1 MRPDEAGILAANL
14 AALSESNSALA
25 DRIQQSAPSPALAF
39 RTARNGAAVPVL
51 RGGAGE
57 LPFHSMVDPGR
68 EAERLL
74 EAHGDSGYLVCL
86 GLGGGFLATA
96 FLRRPQASGLLIIE
110 KDAPTLRTLLSN
122 LPLSALLTDGRVRL
136 TAGVE
141 EIRDIVCSTYLPA
154 LSGDLLSLP
163 VRSWCEAERKFFD
176 RAARELRSVLEEI
189 RGDYAAQASFGKRW
203 FSNMIQNLPAAEAA
217 PSARM
222 RGPMARSHVTAAGPS
237 LEDHLRELADL
248 RDGSIIFATDTSLP
262 ALLSSGLVP
271 PVVVSLDCQVYSYHH
286 FLAGVPSQTEVF
298 FDLASPPF
306 LVRRVGARGRFF
318 TSAHPLARFI
328 WAAWRRFPTVDT
340 TGGNVTHAAVSLARA
355 LGIRDV
361 RVHGADFSYPRAKPY
376 ARGTYLYDYFQ
387 GRQQRCAPLE
397 SSLCTFVLRSAGLTI
412 ERSDHG
418 LFYTTAM
425 LRDYKT
431 RLENLM
437 RAQAGSTELF
447 VGESPAR
454 CTWRE
459 FLGGYAEQIRALP
472 HASAPLGGYFND
484 LRLEQKALWATLLP
498 ITARVL
504 KDTRGAAAREVCLEQ
519 SRHWALDRVD
529 RMLSSAGHGP

>member
-1 MRPDEAGILAANL
+1 VRPDEAGILAANL
-14 AALSESNSALA
+14 AALSESNPALA

-51 RGGAGE
+51 RGATGE
-57 LPFHSMVDPGR
+57 LPFHSMVDPRR

-74 EAHGDSGYLVCL
+74 GASGDSGYLVCL
-86 GLGGGFLATA
+86 GLGGGFLAAA

-122 LPLSALLTDGRVRL
+122 LPLSALLTDRRVRL

-141 EIRDIVCSTYLPA
+141 EIRDIVCSRYLPA

-163 VRSWCEAERKFFD
+163 VRPWCEAERGFFD
-176 RAARELRSVLEEI
+176 GAARELRSVLEEI
-189 RGDYAAQASFGKRW
+189 RADYAAQASFGKRW

-222 RGPMARSHVTAAGPS
+222 RGPKERSYVTAAGPS
-237 LEDHLRELADL
+237 LEDHFQELADL
-248 RDGSIIFATDTSLP
+248 RDGSIVFATDTSLP
-262 ALLSSGLVP
+262 ALLSRGLVP

-306 LVRRVGARGRFF
+306 LVRRVGARSRFF

-328 WAAWRRFPTVDT
+328 CAAWRRFPAVDT

-397 SSLCTFVLRSAGLTI
+397 TSLCTFVLRSAGLTI
-412 ERSDHG
+412 ERSDSG
-418 LFYTTAM
+418 LCYTTAM

-431 RLENLM
+431 RFESLLGA
-437 RAQAGSTELF
+437 RAGSTELF
-447 VGESPAR
+447 VEGSPAR
-454 CTWRE
+454 CTWRQ

-472 HASAPLGGYFND
+472 DAAAPLGGYFND
-484 LRLEQKALWATLLP
+484 LRPEQKALWATLLP

-504 KDTRGAAAREVCLEQ
+504 RDTRGAAAREVCLER
-519 SRHWALDRVD
+519 SRQWALDRVD
-529 RMLSSAGHGP
+529 RMLSSTGHGP